1 MPEFL
6 DADAN
11 VMPFAIH
18 PEKGCNHQGLCPLNI
33 TFAPM
38 DLTSVLQIGPFQTSF
53 IELIAVTFGL
63 VCVWCMKKEIV
74 LAFPIGIVNVLIY
87 VYIFFT
93 SKLYANA
100 AINGF
105 FFVMSAYGWYSW
117 TRRDS
122 HDETIKITKCSPTGI
137 VLNSLAIL
145 LFFVIIR
152 IILVRYTTST
162 IPNWD
167 ALTTAV
173 YMVAQWLLSRKK
185 IENWILWITADT
197 AMIGIC
203 AWEGLYFSSFQYLVF
218 TLIAVLGYRE
228 WKTKLIQ

>member
-1 MPEFL
+1 
-6 DADAN
+6 
-11 VMPFAIH
+11 
-18 PEKGCNHQGLCPLNI
+18 
-33 TFAPM
+33 M

-145 LFFVIIR
+145 LFFVIIS
-152 IILVRYTTST
+152 TS
-162 IPNWD
+162 
-167 ALTTAV
+167 AV
-173 YMVAQWLLSRKK
+173 
-185 IENWILWITADT
+185 
-197 AMIGIC
+197 
-203 AWEGLYFSSFQYLVF
+203 SSISSLP
-218 TLIAVLGYRE
+218 
-228 WKTKLIQ
+228 